1 MSLAFGPG
9 PLRCPYCSTGGT
21 DGFLRVEI
29 TAHIPLGAAMQV
41 GLRRAAAGWTSCA
54 PSTSW
59 EEQVLNFWM
68 LAFLLASFLN
78 DS

>member
-1 MSLAFGPG
+1 MLKLSQFKQHRNVQRIQELSYLWSLQLCSP
-9 PLRCPYCSTGGT
+9 PRC
-21 DGFLRVEI
+21 
-29 TAHIPLGAAMQV
+29 MQV

-68 LAFLLASFLN
+68 PGFPSGFIPK
-78 DS
+78 